1 MDAVLRDGLLLT
13 QILSHLHWQD
23 VYLKFALPCSYF
35 NLTHLSESS
44 SASDHLGL
52 EDGRIQQLYG
62 HYAQAGD
69 VLTQQLGTKVYAS
82 FTESMLRVSFTH
94 PSVAA
99 IARLASVD
107 QFWGRCILQ
116 SVNGKMIFEP
126 FPTRLFGNT
135 TIPTYDQ
142 LIISNGEGYIDLV
155 TDLTNIVNLERLRLR
170 CPHPVL
176 WT

>member
-23 VYLKFALPCSYF
+23 VYLKFALPCSYC
-35 NLTHLSESS
+35 NLIHFSESS
-44 SASDHLGL
+44 SASDRLGP
-52 EDGRIQQLYG
+52 EDGRIRQLYG
-62 HYAQAGD
+62 HYARAGE

-82 FTESMLRVSFTH
+82 FTESMLHVSFTH
-94 PSVAA
+94 LSVTA
-99 IARLASVD
+99 IARFASVD
-107 QFWGRCILQ
+107 QFWGRCILP
-116 SVNGKMIFEP
+116 SVNGKLIFEP
-126 FPTRLFGNT
+126 FPTRLFGDT

-142 LIISNGEGYIDLV
+142 LIISNGEDYIDLV
-155 TDLTNIVNLERLRLR
+155 TDLSNIVNLESFRLR